1 MTQSVKKES
10 SEKLNTSRRR
20 FLKLGS
26 VHAFMREM
34 DIFFGYGKVDDPERV
49 RKFWKMGAKI

>member
-1 MTQSVKKES
+1 M
-10 SEKLNTSRRR
+10 
-20 FLKLGS
+20 
-26 VHAFMREM
+26 HAFMREM